1 MSLRAR
7 IRAAVIA
14 MIIVSVV
21 ALACAAR
28 VAYLAWSMH

>member
-21 ALACAAR
+21 ALVAAAR

>member
-14 MIIVSVV
+14 MIIVSAV
-21 ALACAAR
+21 ALAAAAR